1 MGKKAQKILIFG
13 IIWALVVSTT
23 MAQKTD
29 SLTESISPDSLSV
42 KFLNDSIGSTQDSL
56 EERLIRFSHQYEYIP
71 EYEEEIIKERL
82 AKIENEIPLTYN
94 PIVNSF
100 INYFTITDREY
111 TKKVAKLQTK
121 YFPMIERYLKK
132 YNLPDELKYLA
143 IVESGLNPKA
153 KSPAGAVGLWQFMP
167 LTGRLDYGLSENWY
181 LDEKMDM
188 EKSTDAACRY
198 LSFLYKYFYNDWP
211 LALAAYNTGP
221 GNVRKAIRRSGYKKD
236 FWEIYPYL
244 YRETRS
250 YVPQFIAIMYSM
262 NYLEEHNIFIEEYE
276 YMPNYETV
284 SINGF
289 LSLPLFAEHS
299 GICIETLNDLNP
311 ELKHGAISDK
321 HPMYQ
326 LRIPANQK
334 EFVAENLKEI
344 MRFAGQGKEHFERL
358 ARNEVGS
365 TYGRQKLT
373 YRVQSGDVLGKI
385 AQTYNVRIA
394 DLQQWNNLRGTVI
407 RVGQPLNIWIADDFY
422 DNVNKQLTAMSQKG
436 ASNKTVALKSGE
448 YRVQYGDTL
457 WDISRK
463 FDGLTVEKL
472 KKLNN
477 LEGNGIKPGQILKI
491 NENS

>member
-1 MGKKAQKILIFG
+1 MQGKERNLLIVGLCWFLAISPIYAQ
-13 IIWALVVSTT
+13 
-23 MAQKTD
+23 QTD
-29 SLTESISPDSLSV
+29 SLSIPTAIGS
-42 KFLNDSIGSTQDSL
+42 FLVSIPTDSIFITEDTL
-56 EERLIRFSHQYEYIP
+56 DEDLIQFSHQYEYVP
-71 EYEEEIIKERL
+71 EYEEEVIQERL
-82 AKIENEIPLTYN
+82 SKIENEIPLTYN

-100 INYFTITDREY
+100 ISYFTVTNREY

-121 YFPMIERYLKK
+121 YFPMIERYLEK
-132 YNLPDELKYLA
+132 YDLPDELKYLA

-276 YMPNYETV
+276 YMPEYETV
-284 SINGF
+284 AINGF

-299 GICIETLNDLNP
+299 GICLETLNDLNP
-311 ELKHGAISDK
+311 ELKRGVISDN
-321 HPMYQ
+321 HPMYK
-326 LRIPANQK
+326 LRIPSHQK
-334 EFVAENLKEI
+334 DFVTDNLNDI
-344 MRFAGQGKEHFERL
+344 MRFARQGKEHFERL
-358 ARNEVGS
+358 AKNEVGS

-373 YRVQSGDVLGKI
+373 YKVQSGDVLGKI

-394 DLQQWNNLRGTVI
+394 DLQQWNSLRGTVI
-407 RVGQPLNIWIADDFY
+407 RVGQPLNVWITDDFY
-422 DNVNKQLTAMSQKG
+422 DGVNKQLTAISQKG
-436 ASNKTVALKSGE
+436 TTNQTLALKSGE
-448 YRVQYGDTL
+448 YRVQNGDTL

-477 LEGNGIKPGQILKI
+477 LEGNSIKPGQILKI
-491 NENS
+491 KENS